1 MFYKIITEI
10 KGEHSWDKKKLDVP
24 EVTNDIPESYI
35 INVDDL
41 RISTIEIGSWMTH
54 TYKVISK
61 EKFEEIIDKIIWPSE
76 INSSDRYKGAI
87 LIRTKKFGDILTY
100 INIKTNKDDKE
111 YYCLTSSFNLYDNDW
126 YSKCT
131 LPKRNIKIF
140 TTREEYEN
148 DKNEKSKKSR
158 EKVLNEKEKQN
169 SIKSKIPSF
178 DFKTPKF
185 KIVKIIKETE
195 KTSAKVGDIIQGVLP
210 VIDSKQKPCLKG
222 IGTNTNWV
230 LVYINDKF
238 DKAISPLTFQEMFF
252 KHYVVEQIKD

>member
-10 KGEHSWDKKKLDVP
+10 NGEYSWDKKKLDVP
-24 EVTNDIPESYI
+24 EVTHDIPESYI
-35 INVDDL
+35 VNIDDL
-41 RISTIEIGSWMTH
+41 RISKIEIGSWMTH

-61 EKFEEIIDKIIWPSE
+61 ENFEEITDKIIWPSE
-76 INSSDRYKGAI
+76 INTSDQYKGAI
-87 LIRTKKFGDILTY
+87 LIRTNKFGDILTY
-100 INIKTNKDDKE
+100 INIKTNKDGKE
-111 YYCLTSSFNLYDNDW
+111 YYCLTSSFDLYDSDW

-140 TTREEYEN
+140 TTRAEYEN
-148 DKNEKSKKSR
+148 DKNKKSKKSR
-158 EKVLNEKEKQN
+158 DKVLAEKEKEQ

-178 DFKTPKF
+178 EFKTPKF

-222 IGTNTNWV
+222 IGTTTNWV
-230 LVYINDKF
+230 KVFINDKI
-238 DKAISPLTFQEMFF
+238 DKEISPLTFQELFF

>member
-1 MFYKIITEI
+1 MFYKIITEV
-10 KGEHSWDKKKLDVP
+10 KGEHSWDKKKLNVP
-24 EVTNDIPESYI
+24 EVTHDIPESYVV
-35 INVDDL
+35 NVDDL
-41 RISTIEIGSWMTH
+41 RISKIEIGSWMTH

-100 INIKTNKDDKE
+100 INIKTNKDNKE
-111 YYCLTSSFNLYDNDW
+111 YYCLTSSFDLYDNDW

-148 DKNEKSKKSR
+148 DKNEKTKKSQ

-178 DFKTPKF
+178 EFKTPKF

-195 KTSAKVGDIIQGVLP
+195 KTSAKVGDTIQGVIC
-210 VIDSKQKPCLKG
+210 VIDENKTPRLKG
-222 IGTNTNWV
+222 VGTTTNWV
-230 LVYINDKF
+230 KVQVNGKEDKY
-238 DKAISPLTFQEMFF
+238 ISPLTFQDLFL
-252 KHYVVEQIKD
+252 KNYVVEKV

>member
-10 KGEHSWDKKKLDVP
+10 KGERSWDKKKLNVP
-24 EVTNDIPESYI
+24 EVTHDIPESYI
-35 INVDDL
+35 VNVEDL

-61 EKFEEIIDKIIWPSE
+61 EKFEEIANKIIWPSE

-100 INIKTNKDDKE
+100 INIKTNKDGKE
-111 YYCLTSSFNLYDNDW
+111 YYCLTSSFDLYDSDW
-126 YSKCT
+126 YSKCK

-140 TTREEYEN
+140 TTHEEYEN

-158 EKVLNEKEKQN
+158 EKVLNEREKQN

-222 IGTNTNWV
+222 IGTTTNWV
-230 LVYINDKF
+230 LVYINDKM
-238 DKAISPLTFQEMFF
+238 DKAISPLTFQELFF